1 MLHKKENVVQSFAI
15 LAVVAAGICLLGSR
29 SAECAAGPQNLAR
42 ELGPASTYGDV
53 YINDAPVSLGKAVST
68 GDKLRTG
75 PSGTATFSLNGQGS
89 LKLSQNTAVFFAGDP
104 QYLAELK
111 SGKVEASSASVGT
124 GPTLRAGNFVVVA
137 VTEGEQST
145 STVEALPDGGFFV
158 RCVVG
163 SVSVIPLEQTNALL
177 LQAGESANISPDGEL
192 SIAPARSRS
201 SFDGRDD
208 GPAVSRHSHKV
219 RWILIGLA
227 TAGAAIAAGTLIG
240 TSSAAST
247 SASAS
252 PTAAQSGPLGASSA
266 ASSDSSG
273 TSTSASSGSSGTSTS
288 TSGSSGSSSSS
299 SGSSGPSTP
308 PSSNPPSPPSNPPG
322 DGCQNHKD
330 KNKCP
335 SPHVGISFAFHF

>member
-1 MLHKKENVVQSFAI
+1 MLHKKENVVQRFAI
-15 LAVVAAGICLLGSR
+15 LAVVAAGIWLLGSP
-29 SAECAAGPQNLAR
+29 SAECAAGPQNLPR
-42 ELGPASTYGDV
+42 ELGPTSTDGDV
-53 YINDAPVSLGKAVST
+53 YINDAPVSLGKEVST
-68 GDKLRTG
+68 GDELRTG
-75 PSGTATFSLNGQGS
+75 RSGTATFSLNGQGS
-89 LKLSQNTAVFFAGDP
+89 LKLSQNTAVFFAGDS

-111 SGKVEASSASVGT
+111 SGKIEASSVSVGI

-158 RCVVG
+158 RCVAG
-163 SVSVIPLEQTNALL
+163 SVSVIPLQQANALL

-201 SFDGRDD
+201 SLDGRDD
-208 GPAVSRHSHKV
+208 GPAVSRHSHKG
-219 RWILIGLA
+219 RWILIALA
-227 TAGAAIAAGTLIG
+227 TAGAAIAAGTLLG

-252 PTAAQSGPLGASSA
+252 PTAAPSGPSAASSG
-266 ASSDSSG
+266 SSDSSG

-288 TSGSSGSSSSS
+288 SSGSGGTSAGSTGSSGSS
-299 SGSSGPSTP
+299 TP
-308 PSSNPPSPPSNPPG
+308 PASNPPSQPSNPPG
-322 DGCQNHKD
+322 DSCQNHKD

-335 SPHVGISFAFHF
+335 SAHVGISLAFHF